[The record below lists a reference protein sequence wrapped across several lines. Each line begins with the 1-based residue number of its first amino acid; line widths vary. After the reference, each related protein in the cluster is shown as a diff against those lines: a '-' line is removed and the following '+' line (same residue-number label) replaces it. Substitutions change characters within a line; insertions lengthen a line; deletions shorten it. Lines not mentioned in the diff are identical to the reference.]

1 MILVTLNQSQRQGS
15 FQTGSHVVPAD
26 ATGSLVVRP
35 QIDAGDFVDPAKSIW
50 MRLYRFDGP
59 TQTWVQ
65 VVGARWFGT
74 PGANHSNPDEHPLLA
89 TNIEQLR
96 GQQIRGEVDIP
107 VRMRVGCVVE
117 LI

>member
-1 MILVTLNQSQRQGS
+1 MILVTLDQQQRQGS
-15 FQTGSHVVPAD
+15 FQTGSHVVPAG
-26 ATGSLVVRP
+26 AAGTLLIRP
-35 QIDAGDFVDPAKSIW
+35 QIAAADFVDPTKSIW

-89 TNIEQLR
+89 TNIEPLR

-107 VRMRVGCVVE
+107 VRIRTGCTVE